1 MLSSN
6 TETLITATYQ
16 DSDGTIDL
24 VVDNNLANYSNATSG
39 FLTSET
45 SHADVVVDGDFA
57 SQGIMLR
64 GAGAGTYSILTDSS
78 ANWNTAFGWGNHA
91 SGGYLTSIAANSIN
105 DTHIDWG
112 TGSNQVSTADIPE
125 ATNLY
130 YTDVRADARITNAG
144 SANWNTAYGWGNHAS
159 GGYLTNTGVLSSH
172 TDVHNAAPID
182 GQVLTWVNANSRWEA
197 SAASAGIALTDLSV
211 GSEGSASGD
220 GSIAYNNGTGVFTYT
235 PPTASGIGAGTMS
248 NVVEDTS
255 PQLGGYLDA
264 QTNKITNVGK
274 LQLVD
279 GLDDSVL
286 EIDVGYARQ
295 STWALT
301 GSTSGT
307 TPTEIFVGGA
317 ASRRVLP
324 ADYNDVAMFEISVV
338 AVDTNTLANSAAWKF
353 IGFGFNNAGTLA
365 LIGNITEEEIN
376 AQTGWSVVIGV
387 TSTDLTI
394 TVTADAG
401 SAVKWAAFAKCTQ
414 AQSS

>member
-1 MLSSN
+1 MFDALALK
-6 TETLITATYQ
+6 EGTLA
-16 DSDGTIDL
+16 
-24 VVDNNLANYSNATSG
+24 
-39 FLTSET
+39 
-45 SHADVVVDGDFA
+45 
-57 SQGIMLR
+57 
-64 GAGAGTYSILTDSS
+64 AGTTAQYYRGDKSWQTLDSSIVTENTNLYHTSARADARIAAASISDLSNVHTAAATDGQVLKWDNGNSRWAPASHSTIIGANDVNDLHIDWGTGTNQVSTADIPESTNLFYTDARADARITNAGS

-91 SGGYLTSIAANSIN
+91 SGGYLTS
-105 DTHIDWG
+105 
-112 TGSNQVSTADIPE
+112 V
-125 ATNLY
+125 
-130 YTDVRADARITNAG
+130 
-144 SANWNTAYGWGNHAS
+144 
-159 GGYLTNTGVLSSH
+159 GVLSSH
-172 TDVHNAAPID
+172 TDVHNAAATD
-182 GQVLTWVNANSRWEA
+182 GQVLTWVNANSRWEP
-197 SAASAGIALTDLSV
+197 AAGSGGIALTDLSV

-220 GSIAYNNGTGVFTYT
+220 GSIAYNNSTGVFTYT

-255 PQLGGYLDA
+255 PQLGGDLDA
-264 QTNKITNVGK
+264 QTNEITNVGK

-307 TPTEIFVGGA
+307 TPAEIFVGGT

-353 IGFGFNNAGTLA
+353 TGFGFNNAGTLA